1 MGFNFLVGLFI
12 AAVSGTETFGVISL
26 MVVNAAVF
34 SIVTGLGAD
43 SAIVW
48 HGASQKLNSE
58 KIFSF
63 TFFSALFQVLLFLIF
78 SLLFYRVTSRLLL
91 SQQPYYGFYFY
102 ELIYF
107 SGLILID
114 KYTSLFYA
122 SSRMEICNKLLS
134 GVTLFCMI
142 GIILIRYKIL
152 DINLPPFSLLC
163 LTTFI
168 QAVSLVILF
177 HSVNSRL
184 RIVRISTH
192 DLRSLFHFSIV
203 VFITNLV
210 QFFAYRADY
219 WLINYFRSESELG
232 IFSQANR
239 FAQMLWV
246 LPNILAAMLIPLIAA
261 PGGDFNEKGVIRLVR
276 VINYSNI
283 LVIGIII
290 LVALLTY
297 DLFLPASFSAGLFP
311 LLLMIPGYYFFCINI
326 LLAAFFSS
334 RRLLWVNL
342 IGSSLCFIVIILADL
357 ILIPPFGIQGAAI
370 ADSIA
375 YSAAAIFSILSFMRH
390 TSFSFADLFR
400 IRRTDWSYWIAYKT
414 NDQ

>member
-12 AAVSGTETFGVISL
+12 AAISGTETFGVISL

-78 SLLFYRVTSRLLL
+78 SLLFYRITSRLLL
-91 SQQPYYGFYFY
+91 SQQPYFGFYFY

-142 GIILIRYKIL
+142 GIVLIRYKVL
-152 DINLPPFSLLC
+152 GINLPPFSLLC

-192 DLRSLFHFSIV
+192 DLRSLFNFSIV
-203 VFITNLV
+203 VFVTNLV

-334 RRLLWVNL
+334 RRLLWINL

>member
-78 SLLFYRVTSRLLL
+78 SLLFYRITSRLLL

-334 RRLLWVNL
+334 RRLLWINL

>member
-91 SQQPYYGFYFY
+91 SQQPYFGFYFY